1 MYPVLGVLE
10 NSIIAGLKIDTT
22 YKFASRVGVYV
33 PLPAVIERLE
43 PHHGVLHQ
51 PIQAVA
57 TGFRLRDITK
67 VVIGD
72 TECQFEST
80 VAPFR
85 SLRLSIPPRATAG
98 SLDIIVHTV
107 HGGAGV
113 CLAKFTY
120 HDEKHQGP
128 FDPVILKPDDNL
140 RPTHYRGF
148 RSVRSVLITA
158 MTDTNYIVHSEFSPD
173 DKNERTLAII
183 ERVLRMQVG
192 KFHLQSVCVDNAR
205 KLTPQ

>member
-1 MYPVLGVLE
+1 M
-10 NSIIAGLKIDTT
+10 
-22 YKFASRVGVYV
+22 YV
-33 PLPAVIERLE
+33 PLPAVIEQVQ
-43 PHHGVLHQ
+43 PHHGTLHQ
-51 PIQAVA
+51 RIEVVA

-72 TECQFEST
+72 MECQFERT
-80 VAPFR
+80 TAPFR
-85 SLRLSIPPRATAG
+85 SVRISIPPRATAG
-98 SLDIIVHTV
+98 SLDIIAHTE
-107 HGGAGV
+107 HGGPGV

-120 HDEKHQGP
+120 HDEKQPGP
-128 FDPVILKPDDNL
+128 FNPVAVKPDDKL
-140 RPTHYRGF
+140 RQTHYRGF

-158 MTDTNYIVHSEFSPD
+158 MTDTNYIVHSDFSPD

-183 ERVLRMQVG
+183 ERVLRMQTG